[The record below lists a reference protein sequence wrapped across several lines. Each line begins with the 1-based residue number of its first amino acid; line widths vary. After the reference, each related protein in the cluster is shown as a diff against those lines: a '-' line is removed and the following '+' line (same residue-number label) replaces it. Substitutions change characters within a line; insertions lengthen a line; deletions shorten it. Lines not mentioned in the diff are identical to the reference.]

1 MYYILF
7 NPKAG
12 GNTGEEKARKLDEM
26 LQGESLK
33 YISVFDVKDYKAFL
47 AELQPE
53 DKIVIVG
60 GDGSLNY
67 FVNDIRGME
76 LKNEVLFY
84 AGGTG
89 NDFLN
94 DLGKDPEH
102 GPYEITKYLKDLPSV
117 TIDGYDWLFLNGVGY
132 GIDGYC
138 CEVADQMHAAGET
151 NVNYASIAIKGLLGK
166 FKPRNA
172 KITVDGKEFKFRKVW
187 IAAAM
192 NGRYY
197 GGGMKNA
204 PNQDRLNP
212 EGKLT
217 LVVWHGSGKLKTLMM
232 FPSIFKGEHVQ
243 HTKNVAIME
252 GYDITVEFDGPCA
265 AQIDGETVLAVT
277 KYEAKSSKLI

>member
-7 NPKAG
+7 NSKAG
-12 GNTGEEKARKLDEM
+12 GNTGEEKARKLDE
-26 LQGESLK
+26 LLAGEQLN
-33 YISVFDVKDYKAFL
+33 YISVLDIKDYKEFL
-47 AELQPE
+47 AGLKKE

-67 FVNDIRGME
+67 FVNDIRGAE
-76 LKNEVLFY
+76 LKNQVFFF

-94 DLGKDPEH
+94 DLGEDPEH
-102 GPYEITKYLKDLPSV
+102 GPYDITKYLKNLPSV
-117 TIDGYDWLFLNGVGY
+117 EVNGKQWLFINGVGY

-204 PNQDRLNP
+204 PDQDRLNP
-212 EGKLT
+212 ERKLT

>member
-12 GNTGEEKARKLDEM
+12 GNTGEEKARKLDEL

-204 PNQDRLNP
+204 PDQDRLNP
-212 EGKLT
+212 ERKLT

>member
-33 YISVFDVKDYKAFL
+33 YFSVFDVKDYKAFL

-138 CEVADQMHAAGET
+138 CEVADQMHAAGEV

-204 PNQDRLNP
+204 PDQDRLNP
-212 EGKLT
+212 ERKLT

>member
-212 EGKLT
+212 ERKLT

-243 HTKNVAIME
+243 HTKNVALME

>member
-12 GNTGEEKARKLDEM
+12 GNTGEEKARKLDGILEG
-26 LQGESLK
+26 QQLK
-33 YISVFDVKDYKAFL
+33 YVSVMDIKDYKEFL
-47 AELQPE
+47 AGLQPE

-67 FVNDIRGME
+67 FVNDIRGAE
-76 LKNEVLFY
+76 LKNAVYFF
-84 AGGTG
+84 ASGTG

-94 DLGKDPEH
+94 DLGEDSEH
-102 GPYEITKYLKDLPSV
+102 GPYEITKYLKNLPSV
-117 TIDGYDWLFLNGVGY
+117 SIDGTDWLFINGVGY

-265 AQIDGETVLAVT
+265 AQIDGETVLAVK
-277 KYEAKSSKLI
+277 KYQAKSWKQN

>member
-7 NPKAG
+7 NPKAS

-187 IAAAM
+187 IAATM

-204 PNQDRLNP
+204 PDQDRLNP
-212 EGKLT
+212 ERKLT

>member
-7 NPKAG
+7 NPKAS

-204 PNQDRLNP
+204 PDQDRLNP
-212 EGKLT
+212 ERKLT

>member
-33 YISVFDVKDYKAFL
+33 YFSVFDVKDYKAFL

-204 PNQDRLNP
+204 PDQDRLNP
-212 EGKLT
+212 ERKLT

>member
-67 FVNDIRGME
+67 FVNDIRGIE

-204 PNQDRLNP
+204 PDQDRLNP
-212 EGKLT
+212 ERKLT

>member
-1 MYYILF
+1 MYYVLY

-12 GNTGEEKARKLDEM
+12 GNTGEEKARKLDEL

-47 AELQPE
+47 EELQPE

-204 PNQDRLNP
+204 PDQDRLNP
-212 EGKLT
+212 ERKLT

>member
-12 GNTGEEKARKLDEM
+12 GNTGEEKARKLDEL

-172 KITVDGKEFKFRKVW
+172 KITVDGKEFKLRKVW

-204 PNQDRLNP
+204 PDQDRLNP
-212 EGKLT
+212 ERKLT

>member
-94 DLGKDPEH
+94 DLGKDPEN
-102 GPYEITKYLKDLPSV
+102 GPYEITKYLKELPSV

-204 PNQDRLNP
+204 PDQDRLNP
-212 EGKLT
+212 ERKLT

>member
-1 MYYILF
+1 MYYILY

-12 GNTGEEKARKLDEM
+12 GNTGEEKARKLDSILEGQQ
-26 LQGESLK
+26 LNYL
-33 YISVFDVKDYKAFL
+33 SVLDIKDYKEFL
-47 AELQPE
+47 SGLQSE

-60 GDGSLNY
+60 GDGSINY
-67 FVNDIRGME
+67 FVNDIRGAE
-76 LKNEVLFY
+76 LKNEVYFF

-94 DLGKDPEH
+94 DLGEDPEH
-102 GPYEITKYLKDLPSV
+102 GPYDITKYLKNLPSV
-117 TIDGYDWLFLNGVGY
+117 SIDGYDWLFINGVGY

-197 GGGMKNA
+197 GGGMMHA
-204 PNQDRLNP
+204 PKQDRLN
-212 EGKLT
+212 EKGKLT
-217 LVVWHGSGKLKTLMM
+217 LIVFHGSGKLHTLMI
-232 FPSIFKGEHVQ
+232 FPSIFKGEHVK
-243 HTKNVAIME
+243 HTKQVAVFE
-252 GYDITVEFDGPCA
+252 GHDITVEFDNPCA
-265 AQIDGETVLAVT
+265 LQIDGETVLAVS
-277 KYEAKSSKLI
+277 KYNAKSSKR

>member
-12 GNTGEEKARKLDEM
+12 GNTGEEKARKLDEL

-47 AELQPE
+47 ADLQPE

-204 PNQDRLNP
+204 PDQDRLNP
-212 EGKLT
+212 ERKLT

-252 GYDITVEFDGPCA
+252 GYDITVEVDGPCA

>member
-204 PNQDRLNP
+204 PDQDRLNP
-212 EGKLT
+212 ERKLT

>member
-1 MYYILF
+1 MYYVLY

-12 GNTGEEKARKLDEM
+12 GNTGEEKARKLDEL
-26 LQGESLK
+26 LQGESLN
-33 YISVFDVKDYKAFL
+33 YNSVFDVKDYKAFL
-47 AELQPE
+47 EELQPE

-172 KITVDGKEFKFRKVW
+172 KITVDGKEYKFRKVW

-212 EGKLT
+212 ERKLT
-217 LVVWHGSGKLKTLMM
+217 LVVWHGSGKVKTLMM

-243 HTKNVAIME
+243 HTKNVALME
-252 GYDITVEFDGPCA
+252 GYDITVEFDSPCA
-265 AQIDGETVLAVT
+265 LQIDGETVLAVT